1 MKKNKILVIGSSG
14 QIGTD
19 LCLSL
24 ERIYGAEN
32 IICSDL
38 NPPKEKNH
46 RKNFIKLDVL
56 DNEML
61 TRKVKEENISEI
73 YLLAASLSA
82 LAEKNVLISWEL
94 NMNSLIN
101 VLELARKKII
111 KKIFW
116 PSSIAVFGP
125 DSPKLNT
132 PQNTTLNPSS
142 IYGITK
148 LAGEKLC
155 QYYYDKFDVDVRSL
169 RLPGLIGWRSLAGGG
184 TTDYAVEI
192 FYYALKNND
201 YTCFLSKET
210 ILPMMYMDDAIEA
223 ILKIMT
229 TKKENIKIRTSYNI
243 SAVSFTPKELEKQI
257 KIYFPNFNVK
267 FKPDYR
273 QKIADSWPD
282 SIDDQEA
289 KVDWGWKAKF
299 NLEKLTSE
307 MFKNLSN

>member
-61 TRKVKEENISEI
+61 TKKVKEENISEI

-132 PQNTTLNPSS
+132 SQNTILNPSS

-155 QYYYDKFDVDVRSL
+155 KYYYDKFDVDVRSL

-192 FYYALKNND
+192 FYHALKNND

>member
-46 RKNFIKLDVL
+46 HKNFIKLDVL

-82 LAEKNVLISWEL
+82 LAEKNVLNSWEL

-192 FYYALKNND
+192 FYHALKNND

-210 ILPMMYMDDAIEA
+210 VLPMMYMDDAIEA

>member
-32 IICSDL
+32 VICSDL

-61 TRKVKEENISEI
+61 TKKVKEENISEI

-223 ILKIMT
+223 IIKIMT

-257 KIYFPNFNVK
+257 KIYFPNFSVK

>member
-32 IICSDL
+32 VICSDL

-61 TRKVKEENISEI
+61 TKKVKEENISEI

-155 QYYYDKFDVDVRSL
+155 KYYYDKFDVDVRSL

-257 KIYFPNFNVK
+257 KIYFPNFSVK

-289 KVDWGWKAKF
+289 KSDWGWKAKF

>member
-19 LCLSL
+19 LCLGL

-38 NPPKEKNH
+38 NPPKEKNYN
-46 RKNFIKLDVL
+46 KKFLKLDVL

-155 QYYYDKFDVDVRSL
+155 KYYYDKFDVDIRSL

-184 TTDYAVEI
+184 TTDYAVDI
-192 FYYALKNND
+192 FYHALKNND

-210 ILPMMYMDDAIEA
+210 TLPMMYMDDAIEA

-289 KVDWGWKAKF
+289 KADWGWKAKF
-299 NLEKLTSE
+299 NLEKLTSD

>member
-132 PQNTTLNPSS
+132 PQNTILNPSS

-155 QYYYDKFDVDVRSL
+155 KYYYDKFDVDVRSL

>member
-46 RKNFIKLDVL
+46 NKKFLKLNVL

-257 KIYFPNFNVK
+257 KIYLPNFSVK

>member
-38 NPPKEKNH
+38 NPPKDKNH
-46 RKNFIKLDVL
+46 HKNFIKLDVL

-111 KKIFW
+111 RKIFW

-132 PQNTTLNPSS
+132 PQNTILNPSS

-192 FYYALKNND
+192 FYHALKNND

-210 ILPMMYMDDAIEA
+210 VLPMMYMDDAIEA

>member
-19 LCLSL
+19 LCLGL

-38 NPPKEKNH
+38 NPPKEKNQN
-46 RKNFIKLDVL
+46 KKFLKLDVL

-73 YLLAASLSA
+73 YLLAACLSA
-82 LAEKNVLISWEL
+82 LAEKNVLNSWEL

-155 QYYYDKFDVDVRSL
+155 KYYYDKFDVDIRSL

-184 TTDYAVEI
+184 TTDYAVDI
-192 FYYALKNND
+192 FYHALKNND

-210 ILPMMYMDDAIEA
+210 TLPMMYMDDAIEA

-289 KVDWGWKAKF
+289 KADWGWKAKF
-299 NLEKLTSE
+299 NLEKLTSD

>member
-38 NPPKEKNH
+38 NPPKDKNH

-61 TRKVKEENISEI
+61 TKKVKEENISEI

-192 FYYALKNND
+192 FYHALKNND

-299 NLEKLTSE
+299 NLKKLTSE

>member
-46 RKNFIKLDVL
+46 HKNFIKLDVL

-82 LAEKNVLISWEL
+82 LAEKNVLNSWEL

-111 KKIFW
+111 RKIFW

-155 QYYYDKFDVDVRSL
+155 KYYYDKFDVDVRSL

-201 YTCFLSKET
+201 YTCFLSEET

-223 ILKIMT
+223 IIKIMT

>member
-61 TRKVKEENISEI
+61 TKKVKEENISEI

-192 FYYALKNND
+192 FYHALKNND

-299 NLEKLTSE
+299 NLEKLTSD

>member
-61 TRKVKEENISEI
+61 TKKVKEEKISEI

-192 FYYALKNND
+192 FYHALKNND

>member
-46 RKNFIKLDVL
+46 CKNFIKLDVL

-132 PQNTTLNPSS
+132 RQNTILNPSS

-155 QYYYDKFDVDVRSL
+155 KYYYDKFDVDIRSL

-192 FYYALKNND
+192 FNYALKNND

>member
-61 TRKVKEENISEI
+61 TKKVKEENISEI

-192 FYYALKNND
+192 FYHALKNND

-257 KIYFPNFNVK
+257 KIYFPNFSVK

-289 KVDWGWKAKF
+289 KADWGWKAKF

>member
-61 TRKVKEENISEI
+61 TKKVKEENISEI

-132 PQNTTLNPSS
+132 PQNTTLNTSS

>member
-61 TRKVKEENISEI
+61 TKKVKEENISEI

-192 FYYALKNND
+192 FYHALKNND

-210 ILPMMYMDDAIEA
+210 VLPMMYMDDAIEA

>member
-46 RKNFIKLDVL
+46 HKNFIKLDVL

-155 QYYYDKFDVDVRSL
+155 KYYYDKFDVDVRSL

-257 KIYFPNFNVK
+257 KIYFPNFSVK

>member
-61 TRKVKEENISEI
+61 TKKVKEENISEI

-257 KIYFPNFNVK
+257 KIYFPNFSVK

>member
-61 TRKVKEENISEI
+61 TKKVKEENISEI

-82 LAEKNVLISWEL
+82 LAEKNVLNSWEL

-192 FYYALKNND
+192 FYHALKNND

-229 TKKENIKIRTSYNI
+229 TKKENVKIRTSYNI

-257 KIYFPNFNVK
+257 KIYFPNFSVK

>member
-223 ILKIMT
+223 IIKIMT

>member
-61 TRKVKEENISEI
+61 TKKVKEENISEI

-155 QYYYDKFDVDVRSL
+155 KYYYDKFDVDVRSL

-223 ILKIMT
+223 IIKIMT

-257 KIYFPNFNVK
+257 KIYLPNFSVK

>member
-19 LCLSL
+19 LCLGL

-38 NPPKEKNH
+38 NPPKDKNH
-46 RKNFIKLDVL
+46 HKNFIKLDVL

-125 DSPKLNT
+125 DSTKLNT
-132 PQNTTLNPSS
+132 PQNTILNPSS

-155 QYYYDKFDVDVRSL
+155 KYYYDKFDVDIRSL

-192 FYYALKNND
+192 FYHALKDND

-257 KIYFPNFNVK
+257 KVYFPNFNVK

-289 KVDWGWKAKF
+289 KVDWGWKARF

>member
-61 TRKVKEENISEI
+61 TKKVKEENISEI

-155 QYYYDKFDVDVRSL
+155 KYYYDKFDVDIRSL

-192 FYYALKNND
+192 FSHALKNND

-257 KIYFPNFNVK
+257 KIYFPNFSVK

>member
-46 RKNFIKLDVL
+46 HKNFIKLDVL

-82 LAEKNVLISWEL
+82 LAEKNVLNSWEL

-125 DSPKLNT
+125 DSPKINT
-132 PQNTTLNPSS
+132 PQKTTLNPSS

-155 QYYYDKFDVDVRSL
+155 KYYYDKFDVDIRSL

-192 FYYALKNND
+192 FYHALKNND

-299 NLEKLTSE
+299 NLEKLTSD

>member
-46 RKNFIKLDVL
+46 HKNFIKLDVL

-192 FYYALKNND
+192 FYHALKNND

-243 SAVSFTPKELEKQI
+243 SAVSFTPKELERQI

>member
-19 LCLSL
+19 LSLSL
-24 ERIYGAEN
+24 ERIYGTEN

-46 RKNFIKLDVL
+46 NKKFLKLDVL

-82 LAEKNVLISWEL
+82 LAEKNVLNSWEL

-125 DSPKLNT
+125 DSPKINT
-132 PQNTTLNPSS
+132 PQKTTLNPSS

-155 QYYYDKFDVDVRSL
+155 KYYYDKFDVDIRSL

-192 FYYALKNND
+192 FYHALKNND

-257 KIYFPNFNVK
+257 KIYFPNFSVK

-289 KVDWGWKAKF
+289 KVDWGWEAKF

>member
-46 RKNFIKLDVL
+46 NKKFLKLDVL

-82 LAEKNVLISWEL
+82 LAEKNVLNSWEL

-192 FYYALKNND
+192 FYHALKNND

>member
-46 RKNFIKLDVL
+46 NKNFLKLDVL

-61 TRKVKEENISEI
+61 TKKVKEENISEI

-192 FYYALKNND
+192 FYHALKNND

-257 KIYFPNFNVK
+257 KIYFPNFSVK

>member
-24 ERIYGAEN
+24 ERFYGAEN

-38 NPPKEKNH
+38 NPPKDKNH

-61 TRKVKEENISEI
+61 TKKVKEENISEI

-192 FYYALKNND
+192 FYHALKNND

>member
-1 MKKNKILVIGSSG
+1 MKKNKVLVIGSSG

-19 LCLSL
+19 LCPSL

-38 NPPKEKNH
+38 NPPKEKNQY
-46 RKNFIKLDVL
+46 KNFIKLDVL
-56 DNEML
+56 DNKML

-73 YLLAASLSA
+73 YLLAAHLSA
-82 LAEKNVLISWEL
+82 LAEKNVKNSWEL
-94 NMNSLIN
+94 NINSLIN
-101 VLELARKKII
+101 VLELARKKTIT
-111 KKIFW
+111 KVFW

-132 PQNTTLNPSS
+132 PQNTILNPSS
-142 IYGITK
+142 IYGLTK

-155 QYYYDKFDVDVRSL
+155 KYYHDKFDVDIRSL

-192 FYYALKNND
+192 FYYALKNVD
-201 YTCFLSKET
+201 YTCFLSKDT
-210 ILPMMYMDDAIEA
+210 MLPMMYMDDAIEA

-229 TKKENIKIRTSYNI
+229 AKKENVKIRTSYNI
-243 SAVSFTPKELEKQI
+243 SAISFTPHELEKQI

-282 SIDDQEA
+282 TIDDQEA

-299 NLEKLTSE
+299 SLESLTSE

>member
-38 NPPKEKNH
+38 NPPKDKNH

-61 TRKVKEENISEI
+61 TKKVKEENISEI

-155 QYYYDKFDVDVRSL
+155 QYYYDKFGVDVRSL

-192 FYYALKNND
+192 FYHALKNND

-210 ILPMMYMDDAIEA
+210 VLPMMYMDDAIEA

>member
-61 TRKVKEENISEI
+61 TKKVKEENISEI

-257 KIYFPNFNVK
+257 KIYFPNFSVK

-289 KVDWGWKAKF
+289 KADWGWKAKF

>member
-46 RKNFIKLDVL
+46 YKNFIELDVL

-61 TRKVKEENISEI
+61 IRKVKEENISEI

-132 PQNTTLNPSS
+132 PQNTILNPSS

-155 QYYYDKFDVDVRSL
+155 KYYYDKFDVDVRSL

>member
-46 RKNFIKLDVL
+46 PKNFIKLDVL

-192 FYYALKNND
+192 FYNALKNND

>member
-24 ERIYGAEN
+24 ERVYGAEN

-46 RKNFIKLDVL
+46 HKNFIKLDVL
-56 DNEML
+56 NNEML

-132 PQNTTLNPSS
+132 PQNTILNPSS

-155 QYYYDKFDVDVRSL
+155 KYYYDKFDVDVRSL

-192 FYYALKNND
+192 FYHALKNND

>member
-19 LCLSL
+19 LCLGL
-24 ERIYGAEN
+24 KRIYGAEN

-38 NPPKEKNH
+38 NPPKDKNLH
-46 RKNFIKLDVL
+46 KNFIKLDVL

-125 DSPKLNT
+125 DSTKLNT
-132 PQNTTLNPSS
+132 PQNTILNPSS

-192 FYYALKNND
+192 FYHALKNND

-289 KVDWGWKAKF
+289 KVDWGWKPKF

>member
-38 NPPKEKNH
+38 NPPKEKNYH
-46 RKNFIKLDVL
+46 KNFIKLDVL

-82 LAEKNVLISWEL
+82 LAEKNVLTSWEL

-155 QYYYDKFDVDVRSL
+155 KYYYDKFDVDVRSL

-257 KIYFPNFNVK
+257 KIYFPNFSVK

-289 KVDWGWKAKF
+289 KADWGWKAKF
-299 NLEKLTSE
+299 NLEKLTSD

>member
-61 TRKVKEENISEI
+61 TKKVKEENISEI

-192 FYYALKNND
+192 FYHALKNND

-257 KIYFPNFNVK
+257 KIYFPNFSVK

>member
-32 IICSDL
+32 VICSDL

-61 TRKVKEENISEI
+61 TKKVKEENISEI

-82 LAEKNVLISWEL
+82 LAEKNVLNSWEL

-132 PQNTTLNPSS
+132 PQNTILNPSS

-257 KIYFPNFNVK
+257 KIYFPNFSVK